1 MKAPARAPRA
11 RVSLTKEDNQ
21 MKLTTTAR
29 HFEADSGLMEH
40 IEERLYR
47 LKRYFD
53 QILNVDVIMSVEKFR
68 HIAEINVH
76 VNNHDFHAKEESEDM
91 YTSIDKSAK
100 SLERQIKKFK
110 ARLKSGHQ
118 KTKTGHGGVA
128 SSEIV
133 VKADSIGTGRG
144 IEMMEPVQHDIM
156 ELSIE
161 EAIIS
166 MEDNERNFL
175 LFNNVDSGTLHFVY
189 KRSDGHYGVID
200 TTE

>member
-1 MKAPARAPRA
+1 
-11 RVSLTKEDNQ
+11 

-29 HFEADSGLMEH
+29 HFEADSDLMAH

-53 QILNVDVIMSVEKFR
+53 QIINVDVIMSVEKFR

-76 VNNHDFHAKEESEDM
+76 VNNHDFHAKEESGDM
-91 YTSIDKSAK
+91 YTSVDKSAK

-110 ARLKSGHQ
+110 AQLKSSHK
-118 KTKTGHGGVA
+118 KTKTRQEIAA
-128 SSEIV
+128 SNEII

-144 IEMMEPVQHDIM
+144 IEMLDPVQHDIM
-156 ELSIE
+156 ELSVE
-161 EAIIS
+161 EAIVS
-166 MEDNERNFL
+166 MEDNGRNFL
-175 LFNNVDSGTLHFVY
+175 LFNNSDSGTLHFVY
-189 KRSDGHYGVID
+189 KRADGHYGVID